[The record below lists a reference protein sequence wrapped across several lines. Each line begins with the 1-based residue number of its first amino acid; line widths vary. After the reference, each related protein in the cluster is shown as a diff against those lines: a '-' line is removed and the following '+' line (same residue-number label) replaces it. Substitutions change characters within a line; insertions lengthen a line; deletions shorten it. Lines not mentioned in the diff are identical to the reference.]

1 MCRWLAGAKGS
12 KIEAFFPAVALWKDA
27 PPTMKGKMRI
37 HVGDLTWE
45 KGSWVSKWIS
55 GRMLELEYGA
65 HTKSRGGSRWSKAN
79 ENDIEKAGATAEC
92 PIRLQVMLEE
102 DGKKLT
108 LWAAGLPCKY
118 GDASTEFPG
127 FVGEAPRYPSVVLTK
142 VSGKDRESGR
152 GWDGS
157 KADDNNVAD

>member
-1 MCRWLAGAKGS
+1 
-12 KIEAFFPAVALWKDA
+12 
-27 PPTMKGKMRI
+27 
-37 HVGDLTWE
+37 
-45 KGSWVSKWIS
+45 
-55 GRMLELEYGA
+55 
-65 HTKSRGGSRWSKAN
+65 
-79 ENDIEKAGATAEC
+79 
-92 PIRLQVMLEE
+92 MLEE

-152 GWDGS
+152 GWDDS

>member
-1 MCRWLAGAKGS
+1 MVNSKALPDPMCRWLAGAKGS
-12 KIEAFFPAVALWKDA
+12 KIETFFPAVALWQDA

-79 ENDIEKAGATAEC
+79 ENDIEKAGAIAEC
-92 PIRLQVMLEE
+92 PIRLQVW
-102 DGKKLT
+102 K
-108 LWAAGLPCKY
+108 
-118 GDASTEFPG
+118 
-127 FVGEAPRYPSVVLTK
+127 
-142 VSGKDRESGR
+142 
-152 GWDGS
+152 
-157 KADDNNVAD
+157 

>member
-79 ENDIEKAGATAEC
+79 ENDIEKAGAIAEC
-92 PIRLQVMLEE
+92 PIRLQVW
-102 DGKKLT
+102 K
-108 LWAAGLPCKY
+108 
-118 GDASTEFPG
+118 
-127 FVGEAPRYPSVVLTK
+127 
-142 VSGKDRESGR
+142 
-152 GWDGS
+152 
-157 KADDNNVAD
+157 